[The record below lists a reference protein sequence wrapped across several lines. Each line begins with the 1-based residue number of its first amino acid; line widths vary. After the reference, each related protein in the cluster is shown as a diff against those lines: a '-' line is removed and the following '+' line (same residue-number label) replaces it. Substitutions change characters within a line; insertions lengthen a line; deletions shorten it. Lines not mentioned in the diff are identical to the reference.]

1 MQRFFYVMPRGQIT
15 KDLIKYEVLKIK
27 KELDKENISWTS
39 DPKGIAHRYLN
50 KILDK
55 LEEYRY

>member
-1 MQRFFYVMPRGQIT
+1 MPRGQIT

-27 KELDKENISWTS
+27 AELDRENLGWES
-39 DPKGIAHRYLN
+39 DPKGVAHKYLN
-50 KILDK
+50 RILDR

>member
-1 MQRFFYVMPRGQIT
+1 MSKGQIT

-27 KELDKENISWTS
+27 AELDKEHTGWES
-39 DPKGIAHRYLN
+39 DPKGIAHKYLN

>member
-1 MQRFFYVMPRGQIT
+1 MPRGQVT

-27 KELDKENISWTS
+27 AELDKENLGWAS

>member
-1 MQRFFYVMPRGQIT
+1 MPRGQIT

-27 KELDKENISWTS
+27 AELDRENIGYGP

>member
-1 MQRFFYVMPRGQIT
+1 MPRGQIT

-27 KELDKENISWTS
+27 AELDKDNSMWGADS
-39 DPKGIAHRYLN
+39 KGIAHRYLN

>member
-1 MQRFFYVMPRGQIT
+1 MPRGQIT